1 MTEGKKFPIVNAR
14 TLSGHDVQF
23 PEIASGKVSLI
34 AVAFVRGAQSML
46 DSWTEPFERACR
58 EDGVYEVP
66 MIEGSIW
73 KLVSGFIDSGM
84 RSGIPNKKHDNVAT
98 YYGQTGDI
106 RKELGITD
114 TSKGYVYLLDED
126 GNIIFEGSGF
136 SDEKGLQKM
145 LRAAGN
151 SCKV

>member
-1 MTEGKKFPIVNAR
+1 MTEGKKFPIVNAK

-46 DSWTEPFERACR
+46 DSWAEPFERACR

-66 MIEGSIW
+66 MIEGSVW
-73 KLVSGFIDSGM
+73 KLMSGFIDSGM
-84 RSGIPNKKHDNVAT
+84 RAGIPNKKHGNVAT

-136 SDEKGLQKM
+136 SEEKGIRNM